1 MTKGSTEAEKDR
13 WYWMNAMQ
21 QGRGI
26 GRPFPPPVTPDPPT
40 RQIRRADE
48 RYQAK
53 RAASEAKREK
63 LRNRK
68 RGIA

>member
-1 MTKGSTEAEKDR
+1 
-13 WYWMNAMQ
+13 MNAMQ

-40 RQIRRADE
+40 RQIRRAEE

-53 RAASEAKREK
+53 RVASEAKREK

-68 RGIA
+68 RGSA